1 MKGVSVKKYFTGLCL
16 GILVLGMTACGS
28 KDNQNSSQ
36 STETQESQSTESESS
51 GAASDV
57 QESPAQSGQPEGG
70 ISDAEF
76 LETEG
81 GWSTE
86 MQQIKDAI
94 TAELGEDYFPD
105 MQVPQENLEILIGIT
120 SDMYED
126 YLFEMPMISV
136 NVDTLL
142 IIKAKEDK
150 ASDVESAVKAYQ
162 LDLQQNSR
170 PYPMNLGKIQA
181 SGVETIGNYVCFVQ
195 LGGDTDD
202 LFESGDDE
210 AVIKHC
216 QEQNEQ
222 VLKLIREQVAAQ

>member
-1 MKGVSVKKYFTGLCL
+1 MKSKRLKKYFLSLGV

-36 STETQESQSTESESS
+36 STETQESQSTESGSS

-57 QESPAQSGQPEGG
+57 QESQSVQPEGG
-70 ISDAEF
+70 ASGAEF

-81 GWSTE
+81 GWSAE

-94 TAELGEDYFPD
+94 VAELGENYFPD

-136 NVDTLL
+136 NVDTLI

-150 ASDVESAVKAYQ
+150 VSDVESAVKAYQ

-181 SGVETIGNYVCFVQ
+181 SGVETVGNYVCFVQ
-195 LGGDTDD
+195 LGGDTDA

-222 VLKLIREQVAAQ
+222 ALKIIREQVSTQ